1 MDRNQRNASPGH
13 SAQDGNQPRRSGR
26 RLSVQHAPQED
37 LTYREK
43 LLECARV
50 ASSCQHAR
58 YRPGVARDLGYLD
71 NVPDERL
78 RAIVRAWFKT
88 DDVDALTR
96 EREDPMFVV

>member
-1 MDRNQRNASPGH
+1 MDSHQRNAGTGYP
-13 SAQDGNQPRRSGR
+13 AQDGNQPRRSGSR
-26 RLSVQHAPQED
+26 HAVQHSSPEA
-37 LTYREK
+37 LSYREK

-58 YRPGVARDLGYLD
+58 YRPGVALDLGYLN

-96 EREDPMFVV
+96 ELDEPMFVV